1 MIKMGLIGFIVVIII
16 IGIIFDDKMGTTMAA
31 GGIQLLFGIG
41 LTVVCFAINPI
52 FGIIVG
58 YLYFKG
64 LSNQE

>member
-1 MIKMGLIGFIVVIII
+1 MGLVGFIIIIII
-16 IGIIFDDKMGTTMAA
+16 IGVIFDEKMGTTMAE

-52 FGIIVG
+52 LGIIVG

-64 LSNQE
+64 LSKQ